1 MKIKKKIRSMYQK
14 KCCEG
19 KHVDLILIGERGK
32 RHYVSIKDFN
42 AFMYDN
48 NLHCG
53 KKHLFCYYLQAF
65 SREEILKPYIKDCL
79 KINGKGRI
87 MILKKGEYDKLNN
100 YERKIKP
107 TLITY
112 ADFESI
118 LVLGNNGK

>member
-1 MKIKKKIRSMYQK
+1 MFLSKILLLSCMIIIYIVQ
-14 KCCEG
+14 
-19 KHVDLILIGERGK
+19 
-32 RHYVSIKDFN
+32 
-42 AFMYDN
+42 
-48 NLHCG
+48 
-53 KKHLFCYYLQAF
+53 KKHLFRYYLQAF

-87 MILKKGEYDKLNN
+87 MILKKGEYDKLKN

-107 TLITY
+107 PLITY